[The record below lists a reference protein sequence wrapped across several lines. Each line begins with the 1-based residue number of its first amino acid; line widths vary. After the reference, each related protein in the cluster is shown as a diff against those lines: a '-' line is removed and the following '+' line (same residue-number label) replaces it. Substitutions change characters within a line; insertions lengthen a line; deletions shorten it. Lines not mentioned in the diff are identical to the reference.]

1 VGAFNGIARAR
12 PSDVVNVEIVN
23 PNSEEE
29 RE

>member
-1 VGAFNGIARAR
+1 MAYRARA

>member
-1 VGAFNGIARAR
+1 MAYRAR
-12 PSDVVNVEIVN
+12 TPSDVVNVEIVN